1 MNKPKNKDV
10 WVPQD
15 DGGER
20 LKRNGRLTPIMRYPS
35 TVDNAEELCKV
46 LTAVDNGTTDCD
58 EYVVRRN
65 PNGQWV
71 GGRIICRCRLMA
83 RTHHDGNETT
93 V

>member
-46 LTAVDNGTTDCD
+46 LTAVDN
-58 EYVVRRN
+58 
-65 PNGQWV
+65 
-71 GGRIICRCRLMA
+71 
-83 RTHHDGNETT
+83 
-93 V
+93 